1 MLKCCRSRKPQQN
14 KQQGRRNHGP
24 CAERARGAKWSGAQI
39 QIEQIGIL
47 SGASVMTDCEA
58 QPGATRRHT
67 ESDLSA
73 QSINALAWYLRAPS
87 QKHITHTR
95 FERLMLTER
104 RRSLKSLRGI
114 FALLLGDATVWYHLM
129 DGYWYIFYITSNH
142 VINLREKRNTTIA
155 TFFLLL
161 LLLKGL
167 CAALELRAKRYMR
180 MGNAGAY

>member
-1 MLKCCRSRKPQQN
+1 MLKCCRSRKLEQN
-14 KQQGRRNHGP
+14 KQQGRRNHGR
-24 CAERARGAKWSGAQI
+24 CAERARGAKWSGAEI

-58 QPGATRRHT
+58 QPGATWRHT
-67 ESDLSA
+67 ERSLSHS
-73 QSINALAWYLRAPS
+73 SINAAAAWYLRAP

-95 FERLMLTER
+95 FELWASALLTE

-129 DGYWYIFYITSNH
+129 DGYWYIFYITSHH
-142 VINLREKRNTTIA
+142 VINLREKRNTAIA

-167 CAALELRAKRYMR
+167 C
-180 MGNAGAY
+180 